1 MTPKD
6 QERPVVGGE
15 DSGSAN
21 NVAASDANA
30 EPRDEKEAPALRLLG
45 KFGDYELLEEI
56 GRGGQGVVFRAWQRS
71 LNRTVA
77 VKIIGIGQLTTT
89 AHLKRLRR
97 EAEAA
102 AKLNHPG
109 IVPIYEVG
117 ERDGTYYFSMRFVE
131 GDCLDEAISRGSIS
145 VREAAELI
153 AKVARTVHYAHE
165 HGILHRDIKPGNIL
179 LDANGEPHL
188 TDFGLA
194 RLVEHGSTVT
204 GSLEVMGTP
213 SYMAPEQAV
222 GNNAGVNRAT
232 DVYGLG
238 AVLYELLTGHPPFA
252 GGTTY
257 ETIHLLLDSEPR
269 QPRLWNR
276 KIDRDLSAVCLKC
289 LEKNPRYRY
298 SSALELAEDLERWLW
313 HEPIR
318 AKRSGFFTHARKWV
332 QRNPTIASL
341 ITLSIVLAAGLGV
354 MTWDRES
361 VRRIPAGIA
370 VLPFEN
376 LSDNKEDAFF
386 ADGVQDDIL
395 TKLAKIADLKVIS
408 RTSVMGYRGKRD
420 LRQIGRALGVSHVVE
435 GTARRSSGR
444 VRVNAQLV
452 DTRTDVGVW
461 ADEYERDLNEAFA
474 IPSEIAQKVAEE
486 LHAKISTA
494 EKAAIQQPPTNDL
507 AAYDLYVR
515 AHNLL
520 LTSFSSAARPKL
532 LQAADLLNQAV
543 ARDPLFFQAYCQLA
557 HTHGLLYLLG
567 VDHTPGRL
575 ASMEAAVQAAFR
587 IRPDAGEADLARA
600 ENLYF
605 GYLDYDGA
613 LAELELARR
622 SLPNNSQVFAVQGYI
637 QRRQGRW
644 EESTRNLERAI
655 DLDPRNFYMLQ
666 QIAISYGLL
675 KRYADE
681 MSVLR
686 RALAIEPDD
695 VNTTVALA
703 AVQFHSKADTRPL
716 HQAIDSIRAT
726 NPGTLPNVA
735 NDWLSCAL
743 AERDVAEATNALN
756 SFGETPLTDY
766 VVHANR
772 PLIEGVLA
780 RLTKDEDKA
789 RAAFTA
795 ARTLQERAVQDEP
808 DYGPPLCVLGL
819 IDAALGRK
827 EEALREGRRAVELLP
842 VEKDAINGPLMI
854 KYLAMIAA
862 WAGDK
867 DLACEQLAIAVQPP
881 STVSYGQLKL
891 EPDWDPLRGDPR
903 FEKIVVSLAPK

>member
-153 AKVARTVHYAHE
+153 VKVARTVHYAHE

-435 GTARRSSGR
+435 GTARRFSGR

-716 HQAIDSIRAT
+716 HQTIDSIRAT
-726 NPGTLPNVA
+726 NPRALPNVA

-903 FEKIVVSLAPK
+903 FEKIVASLAPK